1 MNHNTLGKF
10 AAMFAGV
17 FLLACGDD
25 GSSSGQDVAIS
36 DKTISGVSQK
46 GPFVKGSSV
55 TVYELGGES
64 LSQTGKSYE
73 GKIKNERGEFSVD
86 VVKLESQYALLKA
99 EGYYRNEITGG
110 KSNGTVTL
118 YAMTDLSNRSEV
130 NVNLLTHLEYER
142 SRYLVKN
149 KKMNVA
155 DAKKQAER
163 EVLKS
168 FGIEGDFESSES
180 LNIFEAGDGNA
191 ALLAVSVLMQ
201 GNLKEADFTERLND
215 YASDIEEDGSW
226 DDEKM
231 ATQIADWAVSQGMGS
246 GLALI
251 RNNIANWGLSTG
263 VPIFE
268 KYVDNFWWQNYGLGT
283 CDKEREGEVKKNQ
296 NLGSINADKYFICR
310 SSSWNEATALEYD
323 TYEWEK
329 GKDGEVRTGKINKGF
344 YYIYDAG
351 KKIWR
356 EASDVEKDTYQWTE
370 GEDGEKRPGDV
381 TGKVYTYFASWKKWF
396 CVEYWDLNVP
406 KYVYLNPDIKYD
418 SITDA
423 RDNQIYKVVKI
434 GNQVWMAE
442 NLNYSDSLKTPS
454 LKGNMWCYDDKL
466 ENCAVAGR
474 LYTWTAAIDSVK
486 LANDTSN
493 PQNCGYNTD
502 CVLPAK
508 VQGICPQGWHLPDST
523 EWNALIA
530 EAGGADDAGK
540 KLKSRIGWTQNGEGE
555 NTYGFSAMSG
565 GEKGCANGFCNGG
578 DFVHFW
584 GAEYDGGNANCM
596 EIGWEDYA
604 ALNHYSTYN
613 GFPIRC
619 IKDADE

>member
-1 MNHNTLGKF
+1 M
-10 AAMFAGV
+10 
-17 FLLACGDD
+17 
-25 GSSSGQDVAIS
+25 
-36 DKTISGVSQK
+36 
-46 GPFVKGSSV
+46 
-55 TVYELGGES
+55 
-64 LSQTGKSYE
+64 
-73 GKIKNERGEFSVD
+73 
-86 VVKLESQYALLKA
+86 
-99 EGYYRNEITGG
+99 
-110 KSNGTVTL
+110 
-118 YAMTDLSNRSEV
+118 
-130 NVNLLTHLEYER
+130 
-142 SRYLVKN
+142 
-149 KKMNVA
+149 
-155 DAKKQAER
+155 
-163 EVLKS
+163 
-168 FGIEGDFESSES
+168 
-180 LNIFEAGDGNA
+180 
-191 ALLAVSVLMQ
+191 
-201 GNLKEADFTERLND
+201 
-215 YASDIEEDGSW
+215 
-226 DDEKM
+226 
-231 ATQIADWAVSQGMGS
+231 
-246 GLALI
+246 
-251 RNNIANWGLSTG
+251 
-263 VPIFE
+263 
-268 KYVDNFWWQNYGLGT
+268 
-283 CDKEREGEVKKNQ
+283 
-296 NLGSINADKYFICR
+296 
-310 SSSWNEATALEYD
+310 
-323 TYEWEK
+323 
-329 GKDGEVRTGKINKGF
+329 
-344 YYIYDAG
+344 
-351 KKIWR
+351 
-356 EASDVEKDTYQWTE
+356 
-370 GEDGEKRPGDV
+370 

-555 NTYGFSAMSG
+555 NTYGFSAMPG
-565 GEKGCANGFCNGG
+565 GEKGCTNGFCNGG

-584 GAEYDGGNANCM
+584 GAEYDGANANCM

-604 ALNHYSTYN
+604 ALNHYNTYN

-619 IKDADE
+619 IKDEDE